1 MNAQRQQLRRSSHD
15 RLVAGVCGGLAA
27 YFAMDATIVRLVWAA
42 ITVFTGVLPGLIIY
56 LLLVVILPVG
66 EPGEGFDG
74 DAGGL
79 VTSRTA
85 MAGLLLVLAG
95 GLLLLTNFGF
105 FDWLSWGRLWPILL
119 IVLGGAILLRRR

>member
-42 ITVFTGVLPGLIIY
+42 ITVFTGVLPGLVIY

-66 EPGEGFDG
+66 EPGDGIDG

-95 GLLLLTNFGF
+95 GLLLLSNLGLFN
-105 FDWLSWGRLWPILL
+105 WLSWGRLWPILL
-119 IVLGGAILLRRR
+119 IVLGGAILLRRG